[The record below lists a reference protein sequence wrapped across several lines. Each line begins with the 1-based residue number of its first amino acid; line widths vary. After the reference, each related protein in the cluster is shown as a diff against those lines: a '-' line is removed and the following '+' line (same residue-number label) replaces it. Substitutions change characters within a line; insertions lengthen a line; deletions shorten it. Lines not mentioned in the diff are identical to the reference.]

1 MLLYILIFLILVL
14 LVYWSNNYFKRADL
28 RRNGIRT
35 VGTII
40 HNEESFQTSKYRLG
54 GNINNP
60 TIKFITTDGK
70 EIIGKPIIGFVSQH
84 EVVVPSQVSIIY
96 DVKKPYKFMI
106 PSK

>member
-1 MLLYILIFLILVL
+1 VVYILIFLIIAILAYYCYDYIERVDL
-14 LVYWSNNYFKRADL
+14 KYNGVRA
-28 RRNGIRT
+28 

-40 HNEESFQTSKYRLG
+40 HNEESFSKSMYRLG

-60 TIKFITTDGK
+60 TIKFVTADGK

-84 EVVVPSQVSIIY
+84 EVTVPSQISIIY
-96 DVKKPYKFMI
+96 DPKNPHKFMI